1 MQDKQKV
8 TLYLPPATHRQ
19 LKIAAAVNV
28 ESMSEMVEKAVAF
41 YLQHPEIVEEQAD
54 AQHGRTH
61 RVYHC
66 PECNSALAQR
76 DGELVVVKGQASVLP
91 DEVAGEISE
100 KVRAAIAR
108 SDSHGEESLVPC

>member
-28 ESMSEMVEKAVAF
+28 ESMSQMVQRAIAF
-41 YLQHPEIVEEQAD
+41 YLEHPEIVEEETA
-54 AQHGRTH
+54 ALHGRTH

-66 PECNSALAQR
+66 PECESALVQQ
-76 DGELVVVKGQASVLP
+76 DGELAALQEQPGVLP

-100 KVRAAIAR
+100 KVRAAMAR

>member
-28 ESMSEMVEKAVAF
+28 ESMSEMVERAVAF
-41 YLQHPEIVEEQAD
+41 YLQHPEIVEDEAA
-54 AQHGRTH
+54 AQHGSTH

-66 PECNSALAQR
+66 PECRSALVQQ
-76 DGELVVVKGQASVLP
+76 DGELVAVREQPGVLP